1 MSAETPE
8 EMAAIMA
15 DVQWISDAAEVAHQ
29 MVFEAASE
37 RFQAPEMH
45 RAAVTG
51 ALAQAYC
58 DSLIEGLG
66 DDPSL
71 ETVNDAV
78 SHATQFVA
86 AMVLSA
92 TTGIET
98 PLDFE
103 GATQ

>member
-1 MSAETPE
+1 MNAEDMT
-8 EMAAIMA
+8 ADIMA
-15 DVQWISDAAEVAHQ
+15 DVIWISEAAEFAHHTT
-29 MVFEAASE
+29 FEAASK
-37 RFQAPEMH
+37 RFEAPEML

-66 DDPSL
+66 DEPRL
-71 ETVNDAV
+71 EDVNEVV

-92 TTGIET
+92 ATGIET
-98 PLDFE
+98 TLDFD
-103 GATQ
+103 GVTQ

>member
-1 MSAETPE
+1 MAEDMT
-8 EMAAIMA
+8 ADIMA
-15 DVQWISDAAEVAHQ
+15 DVQWISEAAEVAHQ
-29 MVFEAASE
+29 MVFEAASK
-37 RFQAPEMH
+37 RFQAPEML

-71 ETVNDAV
+71 EAVNEV
-78 SHATQFVA
+78 ISGATQFVA

-103 GATQ
+103 GAMQ